1 MVCVADARA
10 TPIAISTLGTYDLC
24 FVPKGGKSAM
34 VGRARGRGRS
44 VGPFIVLPLLR
55 KVTGEQGS
63 GLDQVRGDTID
74 QSNRVA
80 L

>member
-44 VGPFIVLPLLR
+44 VGRPLHCFAA
-55 KVTGEQGS
+55 VT
-63 GLDQVRGDTID
+63 
-74 QSNRVA
+74 
-80 L
+80 